1 MEHDKIQQFYDEVLK
16 SEIAKGSLND
26 AFGKIQSEEDL
37 RKFIQDS
44 MIPLARANGY
54 DFTEEDVMAHEKR
67 NMAKR
72 ELTDDELDE
81 VVGGAMPR
89 SLILSLPIMM
99 LLGSVYMGGE
109 SASAIGTSGTAISW
123 NNEGSIV
130 ETVSQKEGSMDVG
143 EFVKSMVKRDSSS
156 VENSEEQIAKN
167 VVSSEQDAI
176 EEGQTAKNT
185 EVSEVE
191 NHVAD
196 TQSLG
201 SVNLDAKEVGP
212 VYEAGKRVFSNVM
225 RIAAAINHNFG
236 EQKITDIAMF
246 GAHDACTNEISK
258 NSQISFSPTGAL
270 KNPIVRTVGKE
281 VSARYAKAQ
290 SARTCD
296 LLKSGVRMLDIRASH
311 EKGDWWTTHSM
322 ISGKLADPLKD
333 TINFLIDNPGEF
345 VVFHI
350 GLCVSEIKGEG
361 AIDLAKYISTVTVER
376 DGRSYNLYDFVNY
389 DAEHE
394 NLSDLTYNKVTANG
408 SKGGVYISMADKVN
422 AIASD
427 EVCPTKG
434 VKYKRLIQ
442 NGTVA
447 EEWLDAQ
454 TTEEIMNGMT
464 SACERNFS
472 RYPNRFRMCQY
483 QTSPNANEIAWNG
496 VFKGGSLL
504 KNAEGHNARVIDDIR
519 FDENMKTNPIC
530 WFDNVTT
537 NEGGF
542 NRRVN
547 EKILQYNMRLNNSVT
562 TSTESSYQKIS
573 KTSELKDDMK
583 IALISTQGN
592 SQYYGDSFSAKKNS
606 GNLSQNDQGWTLV
619 KSGNGFKLMLS
630 NGKYV
635 KREGTSRNPKLSTT
649 SKENNATPFNF
660 SEISNG
666 KFKITAGNYALR
678 VNDGRMV
685 LVRNVSNA
693 GEFDVRVRNMIYV

>member
-1 MEHDKIQQFYDEVLK
+1 MEYDKIQQFYDEVLK
-16 SEIAKGSLND
+16 SEIAKGSLSD
-26 AFGKIQSEEDL
+26 AFDKIQSEEDL

-44 MIPLARANGY
+44 MIPLARAHGY
-54 DFTEEDVMAHEKR
+54 DFTEEDVIAHEKR

-89 SLILSLPIMM
+89 SLILSLPLMM
-99 LLGSVYMGGE
+99 LLGSVSIGGE
-109 SASAIGTSGTAISW
+109 SASAISTSGTAISW

-130 ETVSQKEGSMDVG
+130 ETVSQKDESMDVD
-143 EFVKSMVKRDSSS
+143 EFVKRMEKEKSDSAA
-156 VENSEEQIAKN
+156 N
-167 VVSSEQDAI
+167 SEQDVTA
-176 EEGQTAKNT
+176 EEQTAKNT

-225 RIAAAINHNFG
+225 RMAATVNPNFG
-236 EQKITDIAMF
+236 EQKITDIAML

-258 NSQISFSPTGAL
+258 NSQISFSPTDAL
-270 KNPIVRTVGKE
+270 KNPIVRTIGKE

-296 LLKSGVRMLDIRASH
+296 LLKYGARMLDVRVSH

-322 ISGKLADPLKD
+322 ISGKLDGPLKE

-345 VVFHI
+345 IVFHI
-350 GLCVSEIKGEG
+350 GNFGSNVEGERTV
-361 AIDLAKYISTVTVER
+361 DLAKYISTVTVER
-376 DGRSYNLYDFVNY
+376 NGKSYNLYDFVNY

-394 NLSDLTYNKVTANG
+394 SLSDLTYNKVTANG
-408 SKGGVYISMADKVN
+408 SKGGVYISMADKVE
-422 AIASD
+422 AIDSD

-434 VKYKRLIQ
+434 VRYKCLIQ

-447 EEWLDAQ
+447 EEWLNAQ

-472 RYPNRFRMCQY
+472 GHSDRLRMCQY
-483 QTSPNANEIAWNG
+483 QTSPNTNEIAWNG

-504 KNAEGHNARVIDDIR
+504 KNAEGHNSRVIDDKR

-530 WFDNVTT
+530 WFDNITT

-547 EKILQYNMRLNNSVT
+547 EKILQYNIRLNNPAT
-562 TSTESSYQKIS
+562 TSTRSSHQKIS
-573 KTSELKDDMK
+573 ETSELKDDMK
-583 IALISTQGN
+583 ITLISAQGN
-592 SQYYGDSFSAKKNS
+592 SQYYGDSFSAKKDS
-606 GNLSQNDQGWTLV
+606 GNLSQNDQGWRLV

-635 KREGTSRNPKLSTT
+635 KRVGTALSPKLSTT
-649 SKENNATPFNF
+649 SNENNATTFSF

-666 KFKITAGNYALR
+666 KFKITEGNYALR

-685 LVRNVSNA
+685 LDRNASNA
-693 GEFDVRVRNMIYV
+693 EEFNVYACEVA